1 MQRRICLAQIG
12 FEPDIKKNIEKIKT
26 IISEHRKADLIVF
39 PELILHGHPSVD
51 KPEGLLYRRVKN
63 FYRSV
68 LYRYIKLV
76 GAHVIVGELKGGP
89 GRFYNVATYVDQ
101 EQILHYSKTHI
112 HWSENFRAGK
122 ELLLFETALGRIGPL
137 ICFDA
142 AFYGNAS
149 WGQPFTTK
157 FSSSM

>member
-68 LYRYIKLV
+68 VSDADDLYRYIKLV

-122 ELLLFETALGRIGPL
+122 ELLLFETALGRFPSVSH
-137 ICFDA
+137 F
-142 AFYGNAS
+142 
-149 WGQPFTTK
+149 
-157 FSSSM
+157 